1 MAPSAPPNST
11 MLPPALSDAPN
22 ATRHTISTASPL
34 LHTALEGIL
43 KPADFDPGKTLQPR
57 PLALQ
62 PANEC
67 LQVAPETTLAMTP
80 SVANA
85 TTRRA
90 DPPGNDPGAATGQR
104 IRRHRFVAPQKADT
118 DGKQK
123 DDHTAAVPPM
133 SPKVAALI
141 VDDKA
146 GEHPDPDSGEYQTL
160 EVLGQGGMGI
170 VRRVRQ
176 NSLCRDVAIKSIRPA
191 LYHEQKIQDSFTNQE
206 LFVSEAVITAALV
219 HPNIIPVHDLGLDD
233 QGRLFYSMKEV
244 KGKPWSGLIERED
257 PQRRRVEL
265 EKNLEILLKVCDA
278 VAYAHRQGVIN
289 RDLKPENVAVGE
301 YGEVIVLDWGL
312 AVPLDDVTQSGGAP
326 TWPAVLRVLPGPAG
340 TPGYMAPELAEIGLE
355 RICSQTDVYL
365 LGAMLF
371 EILEGYPPHLLQ
383 EFQALPKDQLLRA
396 VFDAV
401 VQNRIEEN
409 VQYKGELMDIA
420 RKAMETDPEDRF
432 GSVKE
437 FQEAIRQYRITGRAE
452 ELLRQ
457 ASLEREQD
465 KYELYQQSAA
475 LFAKALTDWPNN
487 PRAQKG
493 DRVARLAFA
502 QLALKRGDFDLGLE
516 VLGQNKEPDLA
527 TLRTRLRRQRTQR
540 KLIRGTWLILGACAA
555 ALLVWLVITKR
566 DLALQNEELEL
577 RNDTIAQQNDELER
591 RNGTIAQQ
599 DGKIREGQDKL
610 SAQAKA
616 LATVESELTT
626 KERELNLTDEL
637 LRAEKD
643 KANKATDDAKKAL
656 TAAEDAQ
663 RQANEATEKKQAA
676 DMELKKAKEE
686 SDKVQYQRF
695 QDRLNAAED
704 LRDWQQM
711 VEIAEDALRQLA
723 DNPQFTDLKK
733 KAIEERLEGA
743 RRKARE
749 ADGNGSV
756 RLEQQLR
763 LPGNVRNR
771 AVLIPQGGGLLQ
783 LIGAADREEVTGIRV
798 LAAAGLLA
806 DGLTSSALL
815 PLPEPLTQQV
825 GGVVKISAT
834 ADAGL
839 VWLSYGAD
847 LYVWGQESAGQYRL
861 LGKEVRP
868 AEILEVQAD
877 REGRLFVISDD
888 DFGSVAI
895 YQADEGRLK
904 SLLPQ
909 GTVLFAGKLASYPCS
924 DFAVTPD
931 GRWLLH
937 FSARGNDRH
946 VRAFAVDW
954 RNLQAPELPQEVSV
968 VPLVELPQLE
978 NSGNGGPEAVI
989 RVDDMQIATAGNRLL
1004 LSVTTREGE
1013 RWYALLNSASA
1024 DVAVGFP
1031 FGPRATWFRSGSE
1044 RAAESIRLSP
1054 DGGLIIAAHHRNRS
1068 NLEAWRVTTDG
1079 VQPFPLPDQASARVR
1094 NSENS
1099 QGSLISGLS
1108 QPVLD
1113 VCPLDSVSGRF
1124 LTLSEKF
1131 LTRWNLSTYGDYIE
1145 EMRAIVNTFS
1155 GERTAV
1161 IPRVPGGAGRV
1172 LLTMVP
1178 ASEDELIT
1186 TATPVDSAE
1195 LSADGERLILG
1206 SRDRAVRVLNTVDL
1220 QPVLNLSG
1228 RPDPLRNSSEQGL
1241 FLEGHSSNIT
1251 AGRFLGGDSG
1261 LLLTSESLGVVSVW
1275 DARSDSDG
1283 LGREVSRLIT
1293 GHGSGVFSVSADGGL
1308 IAADGA
1314 VLRGNQLVY
1323 QVLIWRAEDL
1333 RGTVAPEPY
1342 RRLLV
1347 DDEQTRAMFRQRQL
1361 QPSFQITATAISP
1374 GNSLIAVG
1382 GRQGELVLWTLAAGQ
1397 VTALQQTHGGDQISG
1412 LWFLSETEFV
1422 STGYDGR
1429 LLRWQLGQ
1437 NGQLTSREVF
1447 AGQQVIAL
1455 NVSPDGRWYLISDV
1469 VAKPG
1474 AKAVASPGN
1483 RRRRVPTMLRMQA
1496 LNSADGTIRQLVELD
1511 IPLSRPEMALQ
1522 TGGSWSEDGRQLL
1535 LALEDRLI
1543 VYDSTDWKP
1552 QRQLAVSGQ
1561 SGTMSRAILAP
1572 ASLGNQLMATITD
1585 RRAALWDMTLQ
1596 KQICEFRSHHSDRL
1610 TASFS
1615 ADRRLVLTSSEA
1627 LRIFD
1632 ADEASPVKGRTLYRI
1647 RPEESHRSPLEDARF
1662 IPIPGDYRFL
1672 SLERNGV
1679 VRLWGCTREGVPTA
1693 APLWHSDDEVPQ
1705 PITSDAGVVR
1715 WSPNGQWFVA
1725 IRSGRLNCW
1734 SLSGDVVTA
1743 VDLPIPEGFAGEW
1756 NDLCF
1761 SRDSGLLAAGGK
1773 GRVLED
1779 GEIAAGLVWKL
1790 ASGQPAVLAA
1800 TLVDR
1805 EQRLS
1810 AVNLVDEQ
1818 NRDRIL
1824 RGGIT
1829 AVAFRSGD
1837 GQLVTGDIRGTILKW
1852 LLPASTEADAREPEF
1867 GGKLETRNE
1876 TEGHRT
1882 RIISLSETA
1891 NNGLISVDESGRII
1905 RWP

>member
-1 MAPSAPPNST
+1 M
-11 MLPPALSDAPN
+11 
-22 ATRHTISTASPL
+22 
-34 LHTALEGIL
+34 
-43 KPADFDPGKTLQPR
+43 
-57 PLALQ
+57 
-62 PANEC
+62 
-67 LQVAPETTLAMTP
+67 
-80 SVANA
+80 
-85 TTRRA
+85 
-90 DPPGNDPGAATGQR
+90 
-104 IRRHRFVAPQKADT
+104 
-118 DGKQK
+118 
-123 DDHTAAVPPM
+123 
-133 SPKVAALI
+133 
-141 VDDKA
+141 
-146 GEHPDPDSGEYQTL
+146 
-160 EVLGQGGMGI
+160 
-170 VRRVRQ
+170 
-176 NSLCRDVAIKSIRPA
+176 
-191 LYHEQKIQDSFTNQE
+191 
-206 LFVSEAVITAALV
+206 
-219 HPNIIPVHDLGLDD
+219 
-233 QGRLFYSMKEV
+233 
-244 KGKPWSGLIERED
+244 
-257 PQRRRVEL
+257 
-265 EKNLEILLKVCDA
+265 
-278 VAYAHRQGVIN
+278 
-289 RDLKPENVAVGE
+289 
-301 YGEVIVLDWGL
+301 
-312 AVPLDDVTQSGGAP
+312 
-326 TWPAVLRVLPGPAG
+326 
-340 TPGYMAPELAEIGLE
+340 
-355 RICSQTDVYL
+355 
-365 LGAMLF
+365 
-371 EILEGYPPHLLQ
+371 
-383 EFQALPKDQLLRA
+383 
-396 VFDAV
+396 
-401 VQNRIEEN
+401 
-409 VQYKGELMDIA
+409 
-420 RKAMETDPEDRF
+420 
-432 GSVKE
+432 
-437 FQEAIRQYRITGRAE
+437 
-452 ELLRQ
+452 
-457 ASLEREQD
+457 
-465 KYELYQQSAA
+465 
-475 LFAKALTDWPNN
+475 
-487 PRAQKG
+487 
-493 DRVARLAFA
+493 
-502 QLALKRGDFDLGLE
+502 
-516 VLGQNKEPDLA
+516 
-527 TLRTRLRRQRTQR
+527 
-540 KLIRGTWLILGACAA
+540 
-555 ALLVWLVITKR
+555 
-566 DLALQNEELEL
+566 
-577 RNDTIAQQNDELER
+577 
-591 RNGTIAQQ
+591 
-599 DGKIREGQDKL
+599 
-610 SAQAKA
+610 
-616 LATVESELTT
+616 
-626 KERELNLTDEL
+626 
-637 LRAEKD
+637 
-643 KANKATDDAKKAL
+643 
-656 TAAEDAQ
+656 
-663 RQANEATEKKQAA
+663 
-676 DMELKKAKEE
+676 
-686 SDKVQYQRF
+686 
-695 QDRLNAAED
+695 
-704 LRDWQQM
+704 
-711 VEIAEDALRQLA
+711 
-723 DNPQFTDLKK
+723 
-733 KAIEERLEGA
+733 
-743 RRKARE
+743 
-749 ADGNGSV
+749 
-756 RLEQQLR
+756 
-763 LPGNVRNR
+763 
-771 AVLIPQGGGLLQ
+771 
-783 LIGAADREEVTGIRV
+783 
-798 LAAAGLLA
+798 
-806 DGLTSSALL
+806 
-815 PLPEPLTQQV
+815 
-825 GGVVKISAT
+825 VKISAT

-1241 FLEGHSSNIT
+1241 FLEGHSSKIT

-1455 NVSPDGRWYLISDV
+1455 NVSPDG
-1469 VAKPG
+1469 
-1474 AKAVASPGN
+1474 
-1483 RRRRVPTMLRMQA
+1483 
-1496 LNSADGTIRQLVELD
+1496 
-1511 IPLSRPEMALQ
+1511 
-1522 TGGSWSEDGRQLL
+1522 
-1535 LALEDRLI
+1535 
-1543 VYDSTDWKP
+1543 
-1552 QRQLAVSGQ
+1552 
-1561 SGTMSRAILAP
+1561 
-1572 ASLGNQLMATITD
+1572 
-1585 RRAALWDMTLQ
+1585 
-1596 KQICEFRSHHSDRL
+1596 
-1610 TASFS
+1610 
-1615 ADRRLVLTSSEA
+1615 
-1627 LRIFD
+1627 
-1632 ADEASPVKGRTLYRI
+1632 
-1647 RPEESHRSPLEDARF
+1647 
-1662 IPIPGDYRFL
+1662 
-1672 SLERNGV
+1672 
-1679 VRLWGCTREGVPTA
+1679 
-1693 APLWHSDDEVPQ
+1693 
-1705 PITSDAGVVR
+1705 
-1715 WSPNGQWFVA
+1715 
-1725 IRSGRLNCW
+1725 
-1734 SLSGDVVTA
+1734 
-1743 VDLPIPEGFAGEW
+1743 
-1756 NDLCF
+1756 
-1761 SRDSGLLAAGGK
+1761 
-1773 GRVLED
+1773 
-1779 GEIAAGLVWKL
+1779 
-1790 ASGQPAVLAA
+1790 
-1800 TLVDR
+1800 
-1805 EQRLS
+1805 
-1810 AVNLVDEQ
+1810 
-1818 NRDRIL
+1818 
-1824 RGGIT
+1824 
-1829 AVAFRSGD
+1829 
-1837 GQLVTGDIRGTILKW
+1837 
-1852 LLPASTEADAREPEF
+1852 
-1867 GGKLETRNE
+1867 
-1876 TEGHRT
+1876 
-1882 RIISLSETA
+1882 
-1891 NNGLISVDESGRII
+1891 
-1905 RWP
+1905 

>member
-1 MAPSAPPNST
+1 
-11 MLPPALSDAPN
+11 
-22 ATRHTISTASPL
+22 
-34 LHTALEGIL
+34 
-43 KPADFDPGKTLQPR
+43 
-57 PLALQ
+57 
-62 PANEC
+62 
-67 LQVAPETTLAMTP
+67 
-80 SVANA
+80 
-85 TTRRA
+85 
-90 DPPGNDPGAATGQR
+90 
-104 IRRHRFVAPQKADT
+104 
-118 DGKQK
+118 
-123 DDHTAAVPPM
+123 
-133 SPKVAALI
+133 
-141 VDDKA
+141 
-146 GEHPDPDSGEYQTL
+146 
-160 EVLGQGGMGI
+160 
-170 VRRVRQ
+170 
-176 NSLCRDVAIKSIRPA
+176 
-191 LYHEQKIQDSFTNQE
+191 
-206 LFVSEAVITAALV
+206 
-219 HPNIIPVHDLGLDD
+219 
-233 QGRLFYSMKEV
+233 
-244 KGKPWSGLIERED
+244 
-257 PQRRRVEL
+257 
-265 EKNLEILLKVCDA
+265 
-278 VAYAHRQGVIN
+278 
-289 RDLKPENVAVGE
+289 
-301 YGEVIVLDWGL
+301 
-312 AVPLDDVTQSGGAP
+312 
-326 TWPAVLRVLPGPAG
+326 
-340 TPGYMAPELAEIGLE
+340 
-355 RICSQTDVYL
+355 
-365 LGAMLF
+365 
-371 EILEGYPPHLLQ
+371 
-383 EFQALPKDQLLRA
+383 
-396 VFDAV
+396 
-401 VQNRIEEN
+401 
-409 VQYKGELMDIA
+409 
-420 RKAMETDPEDRF
+420 
-432 GSVKE
+432 
-437 FQEAIRQYRITGRAE
+437 
-452 ELLRQ
+452 
-457 ASLEREQD
+457 
-465 KYELYQQSAA
+465 
-475 LFAKALTDWPNN
+475 
-487 PRAQKG
+487 
-493 DRVARLAFA
+493 
-502 QLALKRGDFDLGLE
+502 
-516 VLGQNKEPDLA
+516 NKEPDLA

-1361 QPSFQITATAISP
+1361 QP
-1374 GNSLIAVG
+1374 
-1382 GRQGELVLWTLAAGQ
+1382 
-1397 VTALQQTHGGDQISG
+1397 
-1412 LWFLSETEFV
+1412 
-1422 STGYDGR
+1422 
-1429 LLRWQLGQ
+1429 
-1437 NGQLTSREVF
+1437 
-1447 AGQQVIAL
+1447 
-1455 NVSPDGRWYLISDV
+1455 
-1469 VAKPG
+1469 
-1474 AKAVASPGN
+1474 
-1483 RRRRVPTMLRMQA
+1483 
-1496 LNSADGTIRQLVELD
+1496 
-1511 IPLSRPEMALQ
+1511 
-1522 TGGSWSEDGRQLL
+1522 
-1535 LALEDRLI
+1535 
-1543 VYDSTDWKP
+1543 
-1552 QRQLAVSGQ
+1552 
-1561 SGTMSRAILAP
+1561 
-1572 ASLGNQLMATITD
+1572 
-1585 RRAALWDMTLQ
+1585 
-1596 KQICEFRSHHSDRL
+1596 
-1610 TASFS
+1610 
-1615 ADRRLVLTSSEA
+1615 
-1627 LRIFD
+1627 
-1632 ADEASPVKGRTLYRI
+1632 
-1647 RPEESHRSPLEDARF
+1647 
-1662 IPIPGDYRFL
+1662 
-1672 SLERNGV
+1672 
-1679 VRLWGCTREGVPTA
+1679 
-1693 APLWHSDDEVPQ
+1693 
-1705 PITSDAGVVR
+1705 
-1715 WSPNGQWFVA
+1715 
-1725 IRSGRLNCW
+1725 
-1734 SLSGDVVTA
+1734 
-1743 VDLPIPEGFAGEW
+1743 
-1756 NDLCF
+1756 
-1761 SRDSGLLAAGGK
+1761 
-1773 GRVLED
+1773 
-1779 GEIAAGLVWKL
+1779 
-1790 ASGQPAVLAA
+1790 
-1800 TLVDR
+1800 
-1805 EQRLS
+1805 
-1810 AVNLVDEQ
+1810 
-1818 NRDRIL
+1818 
-1824 RGGIT
+1824 
-1829 AVAFRSGD
+1829 
-1837 GQLVTGDIRGTILKW
+1837 
-1852 LLPASTEADAREPEF
+1852 
-1867 GGKLETRNE
+1867 
-1876 TEGHRT
+1876 
-1882 RIISLSETA
+1882 
-1891 NNGLISVDESGRII
+1891 
-1905 RWP
+1905 